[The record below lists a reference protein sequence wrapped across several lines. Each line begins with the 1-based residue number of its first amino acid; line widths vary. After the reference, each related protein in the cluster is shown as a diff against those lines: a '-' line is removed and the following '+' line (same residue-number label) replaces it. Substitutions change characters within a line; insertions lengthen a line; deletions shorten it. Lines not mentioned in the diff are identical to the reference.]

1 MNEQRMKPT
10 KAILGAILLICAAL
24 LAAACGGDG
33 GEASDPARS
42 NGNVVELTAA
52 AAKPVVTHYADGVA
66 ASYAATIAS
75 ASKLRTAAA
84 DFTADPSEA
93 TLQATKDQ
101 WLAARDDYGPTE
113 AFRFYDGPIDEPAN
127 GPEGRINA
135 WPMDEAYVDYVE
147 GDPSAGIINNPQ
159 AFPEITEKV
168 LTEANEDGGETN
180 ISTGWHAIEFL
191 LWGQDFADN
200 GPGERPVTDYTTAA
214 HSDRRAT
221 YLNLL
226 SELLVADLTSVAA
239 AWDPDVKDNY
249 RTAFLADPVKSVGY
263 MFRGIGALTVGELA
277 SQRIAVA
284 IETADQE
291 DEHSCFSDNTN
302 ADLRNNALGVQWVYL
317 GTYPGTSGPGLDTL
331 VQEADA
337 DLNEKLTLQIEASVK
352 LTQAYPT
359 TFDQMIV
366 LDPEPLELTV
376 KALEVQGELIARAA
390 SSLGLNVELGV

>member
-1 MNEQRMKPT
+1 
-10 KAILGAILLICAAL
+10 
-24 LAAACGGDG
+24 
-33 GEASDPARS
+33 
-42 NGNVVELTAA
+42 VVELTAA

-180 ISTGWHAIEFL
+180 ISTG
-191 LWGQDFADN
+191 
-200 GPGERPVTDYTTAA
+200 
-214 HSDRRAT
+214 
-221 YLNLL
+221 
-226 SELLVADLTSVAA
+226 
-239 AWDPDVKDNY
+239 
-249 RTAFLADPVKSVGY
+249 
-263 MFRGIGALTVGELA
+263 
-277 SQRIAVA
+277 
-284 IETADQE
+284 
-291 DEHSCFSDNTN
+291 
-302 ADLRNNALGVQWVYL
+302 
-317 GTYPGTSGPGLDTL
+317 
-331 VQEADA
+331 
-337 DLNEKLTLQIEASVK
+337 
-352 LTQAYPT
+352 
-359 TFDQMIV
+359 
-366 LDPEPLELTV
+366 
-376 KALEVQGELIARAA
+376 
-390 SSLGLNVELGV
+390 